1 MSSTTLPSF
10 VKKLFSKYL
19 LVTNTVTCCS
29 LLGVGDL
36 IEQTREIR
44 RNKKNDVA
52 QGKLHSSHS
61 YDWKRTGR
69 MAAIGFMLGPINH
82 YWYLYLDRFLPG
94 TSGRM
99 VLKKILLDQIV
110 AAPFFNASFIIGIGV
125 LEGKPLSENIENFKC
140 KFPTLYLIDCFVWP
154 VTQSINFLYV
164 PSRYRVL
171 YVNTVVVFW
180 DIFMSYVQHDTSGSQ
195 LLNKI
200 TSLIG
205 K

>member
-140 KFPTLYLIDCFVWP
+140 KFPTLYLMDWCFWP
-154 VTQSINFLYV
+154 AVQAINFTFI
-164 PSRYRVL
+164 PSYLRVT
-171 YVNTVVVFW
+171 YVNIITLGW
-180 DIFMSYVQHDTSGSQ
+180 DAVLSYVQYGMNPKKDEDMK
-195 LLNKI
+195 LL
-200 TSLIG
+200 
-205 K
+205 